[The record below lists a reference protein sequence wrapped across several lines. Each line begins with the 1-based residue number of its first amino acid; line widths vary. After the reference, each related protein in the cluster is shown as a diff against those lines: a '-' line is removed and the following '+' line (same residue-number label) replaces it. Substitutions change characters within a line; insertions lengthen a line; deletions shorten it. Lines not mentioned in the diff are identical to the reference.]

1 MTLLFIERELG
12 VTIILIALFIFTL
25 VTSIIKK
32 METKRHTKILNHGVE
47 SEATVLA
54 IGPTGSYINNLPQ
67 LKVQMQVEPSKG
79 RNFVTEV
86 KQAVPQVDFN
96 LLHSGTRIV
105 VKYHPAHPKQVILLR
120 TI

>member
-1 MTLLFIERELG
+1 MQLLYIEREVGATVL
-12 VTIILIALFIFTL
+12 LIALVIFVIL
-25 VTSIIKK
+25 TSLIKK
-32 METKRHTKILNHGVE
+32 VQIKRHTKILNDGIE
-47 SEATVLA
+47 SEATVLN

-67 LKVQMQVEPSKG
+67 LKVQMQVEPQKG
-79 RNFVTEV
+79 RNYVTEV

-105 VKYHPAHPKQVILLR
+105 VKYHPAHPKEVILLR

>member
-1 MTLLFIERELG
+1 MTLVYIERELG
-12 VTIILIALFIFTL
+12 VTLILIGLGIFIL
-25 VTSIIKK
+25 LTSFVKK
-32 METKRHTKILNHGVE
+32 MQNKRHTKILNHGVE

-54 IGPTGSYINNLPQ
+54 IGPTGSYVNNLPQ
-67 LKVQMQVEPSKG
+67 LKVQMQVQPEKG
-79 RNFVTEV
+79 RNFVAEV

-105 VKYHPAHPKQVILLR
+105 VKYHPSHPKEVILLR